1 MAGANRDADHQ
12 LALAEPEPRAG
23 SDLLATLLED
33 GRRFAFFQAVRLLHD
48 LHPDRPQVGRQGPAG
63 REPVRLVGWLSL
75 AFPPGDVMSVERWEP
90 PPPTLDEEDEPGRPI
105 EVPPF
110 RLESPLLGLYGSSSP
125 LPTCYTEVLLDQEQ
139 ETERRFYDLF
149 QHRLL
154 SLLWRV
160 WARYRW
166 DVGFRRDASDF
177 FSDRLTRFVGV
188 GPDALPAGHRSSR
201 LNLLALGGLLTF
213 EPRGAAGME
222 LALRR
227 AFPSCEV
234 DVEPFATRWAR
245 LPEEDL
251 SRLGNKRC
259 VLGENAVL
267 GQKLLDRAGTFRV
280 VVRCPDTATYISF
293 LEDEGPLATLR
304 ELVDLFNP
312 DLLDCE
318 LELRLAITA
327 RHESRL
333 GARDLRLGWSSW
345 IGQPAPENR
354 WIRRIF
360 IGAFHG

>member
-1 MAGANRDADHQ
+1 MAGANGDADHQ
-12 LALAEPEPRAG
+12 LALATPEAG
-23 SDLLATLLED
+23 GALLAALLQD

-63 REPVRLVGWLSL
+63 REPVRLAGWLSL
-75 AFPPGDVMSVERWEP
+75 SFPPGDVMGVEPLEP
-90 PPPTLDEEDEPGRPI
+90 IPPDLEEGTPTPET
-105 EVPPF
+105 PPY
-110 RLESPLLGLYGSSSP
+110 RLESPLLALYGTSSP
-125 LPTCYTEVLLDQEQ
+125 LPTSYTEVLLDQE
-139 ETERRFYDLF
+139 EGSTERGFYDLF

-160 WARYRW
+160 WARFRW
-166 DVGFRRDASDF
+166 EVGFRRDGSDF
-177 FSDRLTRFVGV
+177 YSDRLTRFVGL
-188 GPDALPAGHRSSR
+188 GPEALPPGHRTPR

-213 EPRGAAGME
+213 EPRGAAGMQI
-222 LALRR
+222 ALQR
-227 AFPSCEV
+227 AFPRCEV
-234 DVEPFATRWAR
+234 EVEPFAPRWVQ
-245 LPEEDL
+245 LPREDL
-251 SRLGNKRC
+251 SRLGNARC

-267 GQKLLDRAGTFRV
+267 GERLLDRGGTFRV
-280 VVRCPDTATYISF
+280 VVSCPDTATYISF

-318 LELRLAITA
+318 LELRLAVTA
-327 RHESRL
+327 RHEARL